1 MGCVCGKVYVI
12 SYTYTLHEIIE
23 CDGVRIVVIIYM
35 DVKIIYQE

>member
-12 SYTYTLHEIIE
+12 SYAYTFHEIIE

-35 DVKIIYQE
+35 DVKITYQE